1 MTRSL
6 LSLAFVAAMLA
17 AGCDDNNPSSP
28 TSVKSNTLG
37 STSTDGSQTSCSAP
51 PTPGGLRVTGRVGTS
66 VELTWN
72 TVVGATSYTVLVGS
86 VPGATN
92 VLSADTVNA
101 SIRFTAPDGKS
112 YARVQANSPCG
123 GSPTSPS
130 IEILIP

>member
-1 MTRSL
+1 
-6 LSLAFVAAMLA
+6 
-17 AGCDDNNPSSP
+17 
-28 TSVKSNTLG
+28 
-37 STSTDGSQTSCSAP
+37 
-51 PTPGGLRVTGRVGTS
+51 
-66 VELTWN
+66 VELAWN

-112 YARVQANSPCG
+112 YARVQSNSPCG

-130 IEILIP
+130 VEILIP

>member
-6 LSLAFVAAMLA
+6 LSMALLA
-17 AGCDDNNPSSP
+17 AILAGGCSDDNAP
-28 TSVKSNTLG
+28 TLPTTLNNTLG
-37 STSTDGSQTSCSAP
+37 TSSGSGSQNCSAP
-51 PTPGGLRVTGRVGTS
+51 STPTGLRVTGRVGTS
-66 VELTWN
+66 VELAWN

-112 YARVQANSPCG
+112 YARVQSNSPCG

>member
-1 MTRSL
+1 
-6 LSLAFVAAMLA
+6 
-17 AGCDDNNPSSP
+17 
-28 TSVKSNTLG
+28 VKSNTLG